1 MLKRFLINNLRKLKN
16 LDFKNQYDQLN
27 TLISPEYLLKFQK
40 LNLTSIIRHSYDNVP
55 YYRQIFDD
63 IGLVENNI
71 VNISKFKDIP
81 ILTKDSIRTHW
92 DELISRDYTT
102 RKSFYNS
109 SGGSTGEPL
118 KFIQDDNYLKWRNA
132 TNYYYYYNF
141 LNVNE
146 YSVKKIILW
155 GSEKDLFSGGL
166 GPRATMTN
174 WLTNTV
180 FLNSFKMSE
189 NQMNKYIN
197 IINSFEPVLIRGYA
211 GSLFELAK
219 YAKRK
224 NIKMYK
230 PRLLISA
237 AEMLRDEM
245 ILEIESVFGT
255 KVYNFYGSR
264 EVSGLAG
271 ECNKGQ
277 MHTFNFWNYLEL
289 LNKDNSPVNGG
300 EEGKV
305 IVTNLF
311 NYSMPLIRYEIG
323 DVAILGTKRCAC
335 GSPLPTI
342 EKITGRIT
350 DHFHL
355 VNGTTVPAEFFIHLI
370 GVVCNKGFIMKF
382 QVIQEDYNKIRIL
395 VVPEKKLDEADIMEI
410 EYKIKFVMGED
421 CNISWE
427 WVDDIQKTAGGKYIY
442 TKSLII
448 PKYK

>member
-1 MLKRFLINNLRKLKN
+1 M
-16 LDFKNQYDQLN
+16 
-27 TLISPEYLLKFQK
+27 
-40 LNLTSIIRHSYDNVP
+40 P